1 MDHMLWSADGV
12 ANPDAAGERDVA
24 PERLRCAICRR
35 RLGDAVTYLEETVDQ
50 DAEQR
55 LSWVLCEE
63 CSDAVKQQMAQA
75 PIRSPMRLRVAIA
88 LVSTERTPAARRM
101 KRGQLTDAGWT
112 KLLFWTF
119 VLAMLAHLAVI
130 VFVAGIAR

>member
-1 MDHMLWSADGV
+1 MDNMLWSADGI
-12 ANPDAAGERDVA
+12 ANPDVSSGSEMA
-24 PERLRCAICRR
+24 PERLRCSICRR
-35 RLGDAVTYLEETVDQ
+35 RLGDAVVYLEETGDQ
-50 DAEQR
+50 EDERQ
-55 LSWVLCEE
+55 SWVLCEA
-63 CSDAVKQQMAQA
+63 CNDAVKQQMAQA
-75 PIRSPMRLRVAIA
+75 AIRSPLRLRVAIA

>member
-1 MDHMLWSADGV
+1 M
-12 ANPDAAGERDVA
+12 A
-24 PERLRCAICRR
+24 PERLRCSICRR
-35 RLGDAVTYLEETVDQ
+35 RLGDAVAYLEETGDQ
-50 DAEQR
+50 PDQ
-55 LSWVLCEE
+55 LQSWLLCED
-63 CSDAVKQQMAQA
+63 CNDAVKQQMAQA
-75 PIRSPMRLRVAIA
+75 PIRSPMRLRVAVA

-130 VFVAGIAR
+130 VFVAGIAH

>member
-1 MDHMLWSADGV
+1 MDRMLGSGGGV
-12 ANPDAAGERDVA
+12 ANPDAAGETNVA
-24 PERLRCAICRR
+24 AERLRCSICRR
-35 RLGDAVTYLEETVDQ
+35 RLGDAVAYLEETGDQ
-50 DAEQR
+50 EEQR
-55 LSWVLCEE
+55 QSWVLCEN
-63 CSDAVKQQMAQA
+63 CNDAVKEQMAQV

-101 KRGQLTDAGWT
+101 KRGQLTDEGWT

>member
-1 MDHMLWSADGV
+1 M
-12 ANPDAAGERDVA
+12 A
-24 PERLRCAICRR
+24 PERLRCSICRR
-35 RLGDAVTYLEETVDQ
+35 RLGDAVDYLEETGDQ
-50 DAEQR
+50 PDQ
-55 LSWVLCEE
+55 LQSWLLCED
-63 CSDAVKQQMAQA
+63 CNDAVKQQMAQA
-75 PIRSPMRLRVAIA
+75 PIRSPMRLRVAVA

-130 VFVAGIAR
+130 VFVAGIAH